1 MKALVLHGPEKLEIG
16 EWSTPQCTAGDV
28 LKFLEAMRVG
38 GGGIVRAETAAAM
51 TADAIA
57 GIETTRP
64 GWGWGLGFAV
74 LRDPVAAATPQPPG
88 TWRWGGVYGHSWFV
102 DPSADLAVVA
112 LTNTAI
118 AGMAGVF
125 PDAVRDAIYGV

>member
-1 MKALVLHGPEKLEIG
+1 MNG
-16 EWSTPQCTAGDV
+16 TAGDM

-74 LRDPVAAATPQPPG
+74 LRDPIAAATPQPPG

-102 DPSADLAVVA
+102 DPSAGLAAVA

-118 AGMAGVF
+118 AGMAGAF